1 MCHEDILKCHRMIE
15 DLFFQSFRLCVDIQ
29 RPLPAACT
37 TKHLQHT
44 QDVFQISHSDISSK
58 AKQSHEGRYQL
69 RVYQSSCERVH
80 IKEAAL
86 AASDQLQ
93 TSVGTQEAM
102 RLIHKVKL
110 EY

>member
-1 MCHEDILKCHRMIE
+1 MCHEDILKRHRMIE
-15 DLFFQSFRLCVDIQ
+15 DLFFQSFHPV
-29 RPLPAACT
+29 PAACT

-44 QDVFQISHSDISSK
+44 QDVFQISHSDISSQ

-80 IKEAAL
+80 IKAAAL

-93 TSVGTQEAM
+93 TSVSTQEAM
-102 RLIHKVKL
+102 RLIHKGNWNIRHI
-110 EY
+110 

>member
-1 MCHEDILKCHRMIE
+1 MCHEDILKCHRIIE
-15 DLFFQSFRLCVDIQ
+15 DLF
-29 RPLPAACT
+29 RPVPAACT

-44 QDVFQISHSDISSK
+44 QDVFQISHSDISSQ

-69 RVYQSSCERVH
+69 RVYQSSCEHVH
-80 IKEAAL
+80 IKAAAL

-93 TSVGTQEAM
+93 TSVSTQEAM
-102 RLIHKVKL
+102 RLIHKGKL